1 MKVGLFF
8 GSFNPVHIGHLVI
21 ANFMAENTDL
31 QKVWFVVSPHN
42 PLKEKKSLLK
52 DADRLHLVR
61 LATEDN
67 TKFKVS
73 DIEFKLPQPSYTIH
87 TLTYLKEKFPQHE
100 FVLIMGSDNL
110 ESLEKWKNYE
120 IILRD
125 YEIYVYSRTEKLKT
139 PLANHAHVK
148 IFEVPV
154 MDISSSE
161 IRKLIG
167 EKSRCAIFFLKLC
180 MKKLKPESFT
190 GKLLQFNFQQHG
202 TVVAVFYIR

>member
-125 YEIYVYSRTEKLKT
+125 YEIYVYSRAEKLKT

-148 IFEVPV
+148 RFEVPV

-161 IRKLIG
+161 IRKLIS
-167 EKSRCAIFFLKLC
+167 EKKSARYLL
-180 MKKLKPESFT
+180 PEIVYEEIKTRKFYR
-190 GKLLQFNFQQHG
+190 K
-202 TVVAVFYIR
+202 TVTV

>member
-52 DADRLHLVR
+52 DAYRLHLVR

-125 YEIYVYSRTEKLKT
+125 YEIYVYSRAEKLKT
-139 PLANHAHVK
+139 PLENHAHVK

-161 IRKLIG
+161 IRKLIS
-167 EKSRCAIFFLKLC
+167 EKKSARYLL
-180 MKKLKPESFT
+180 PEIVYEEIKTRKFYR
-190 GKLLQFNFQQHG
+190 K
-202 TVVAVFYIR
+202 TVTV

>member
-125 YEIYVYSRTEKLKT
+125 YEIYVYSRAEKLKT
-139 PLANHAHVK
+139 QLANHAHVK

-161 IRKLIG
+161 IRKLIS
-167 EKSRCAIFFLKLC
+167 EKKSVRYLL
-180 MKKLKPESFT
+180 PEIVYEEIKT
-190 GKLLQFNFQQHG
+190 RK
-202 TVVAVFYIR
+202 FYRN